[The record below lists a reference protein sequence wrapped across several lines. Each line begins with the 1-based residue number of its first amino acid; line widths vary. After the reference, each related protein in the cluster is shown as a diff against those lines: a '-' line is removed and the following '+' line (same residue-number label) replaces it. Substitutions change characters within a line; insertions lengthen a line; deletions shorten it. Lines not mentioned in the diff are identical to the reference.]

1 MAGHGEEEFD
11 EGEVWD
17 VLQDRSKEA
26 ALSDFAPL
34 IRSRRV
40 AGSKNKGAPVPKDD
54 VEEGTGAS
62 CRRRGRRLSSSSTA
76 PVAIPD
82 WCSSRRNA
90 AGGQRRGKQE
100 EDKDEEAGDV
110 LPPHEWLARKMEK
123 MSTVPAASS
132 PEMTG
137 GRSKGRVMRKFRD
150 AVLPK
155 TAFSEQ

>member
-1 MAGHGEEEFD
+1 MAGHGEEFD

-26 ALSDFAPL
+26 ALADFTPPM
-34 IRSRRV
+34 RSRRA
-40 AGSKNKGAPVPKDD
+40 AGSKNKGAAVPKDD
-54 VEEGTGAS
+54 NDEGTGAS
-62 CRRRGRRLSSSSTA
+62 ARKGKRPPSSSTA

-82 WCSSRRNA
+82 WRSSGRSGVDGR
-90 AGGQRRGKQE
+90 RRGQE
-100 EDKDEEAGDV
+100 EEDDEEAGDA

-132 PEMTG
+132 PEMVR
-137 GRSKGRVMRKFRD
+137 GRSKGREMRKFRD

>member
-1 MAGHGEEEFD
+1 MAGHGEEFD

-26 ALSDFAPL
+26 ALSDFTPPM
-34 IRSRRV
+34 RSRRS
-40 AGSKNKGAPVPKDD
+40 AGSKNKGAAVPKDD
-54 VEEGTGAS
+54 DGDTGAS
-62 CRRRGRRLSSSSTA
+62 ARKGKRPPSSSTA

-82 WCSSRRNA
+82 WRSSGRSGVDGR
-90 AGGQRRGKQE
+90 RRGQE
-100 EDKDEEAGDV
+100 EEDDEEAGDV
-110 LPPHEWLARKMEK
+110 LPPHEWLARKMEM

-132 PEMTG
+132 PEMVR
-137 GRSKGRVMRKFRD
+137 GRSKGREMRKFRD